1 MAYKDPE
8 VRRALDRERFHRRT
22 EDRRARGLCPK
33 CGKRPPEPERSLCAP
48 CGEKR
53 NKASRTCDAR
63 LRAAGKLRRD
73 PAKARASDH
82 RSYRRRVEERREA
95 GLCIRCGQAPAMPE
109 RSMCEP
115 CSDKRRAADRAR
127 YEAASAR
134 GAKYGGKN
142 PAAKRR
148 NARERSRKRDRAR
161 SEAGLCS
168 HCGARPPVEG
178 GATCEPCKEVRRQ
191 AERGIYAER
200 RIAGLCVRCAGPA
213 IDGGSRCSPCAALE
227 AERGAPERK
236 NVASR
241 RRYKE
246 RRARGKCTSCGAP
259 SQGAAR
265 CQPCADRSY
274 ERSDHFRG
282 MPVYPP
288 SFAVFLRDTGECL
301 ATFDDEMDVAAFL
314 AFEKLTRDRVEV
326 VADAPEILSYA
337 AWS

>member
-1 MAYKDPE
+1 MAYKNPE
-8 VRRALDRERFHRRT
+8 VGRARDRERFHRRS
-22 EDRRARGLCPK
+22 EDRRAQGLCPR
-33 CGKRPPEPERSLCAP
+33 CGERPPEPQRSLCGP
-48 CGEKR
+48 CAAKR
-53 NKASRTCDAR
+53 NQASRARDAR
-63 LRAAGKLRRD
+63 LRAAGKPRRD
-73 PAKARASDH
+73 PNKARCYGRERD
-82 RSYRRRVEERREA
+82 RRETGERREA

-115 CSDKRRAADRAR
+115 CGDKRRAAERAR

-134 GAKYGGKN
+134 GEKYGGRN
-142 PAAKRR
+142 PAARRR

-161 SEAGLCS
+161 REAGLCS
-168 HCGARPPVEG
+168 RCGVRPPGEG
-178 GATCEPCKEVRRQ
+178 AAACGPCKEVRRQ

-213 IDGGSRCSPCAALE
+213 MDGGSRCTPCAALE
-227 AERGAPERK
+227 AERGSPQRK
-236 NVASR
+236 NAASR
-241 RRYKE
+241 RRYRE
-246 RRARGKCTSCGAP
+246 RRARGECTDCGAP

-274 ERSDHFRG
+274 EGSDHFRG

-301 ATFDDEMDVAAFL
+301 ATFGDEMDVAAFL